1 MLLGEQNFPLPIP
14 GSLRKLGRE
23 GGGRVSSK
31 NREGPER
38 NFTTFTELLNMQ
50 KKAHTSLGVEFR
62 DPSAVHEKGPV
73 SWEVLLL
80 RGIKGKEDVYI
91 PSRVC
96 GG

>member
-1 MLLGEQNFPLPIP
+1 
-14 GSLRKLGRE
+14 
-23 GGGRVSSK
+23 
-31 NREGPER
+31 
-38 NFTTFTELLNMQ
+38 MQ

-73 SWEVLLL
+73 SREVLLL